1 HVQYGITL
9 RNSSGRMQMET
20 GGATTRAATAMR
32 TVKLAE
38 LVFAVALLG
47 ALYALSRTNYLL
59 FHGIAEVFSSVVAF
73 AIFALAWN
81 SRHMVDNDYLLFI
94 GMGYLFVAGV
104 DLVHMLAYR
113 GMGVFPGQSA
123 NLATQL
129 WIVARYLEAFALL
142 LAPLFLRRRARTLV
156 VLPAFALATGLALAS
171 IFAWH
176 IFPACF
182 VDGVGLTAFKKVS
195 EYIISA
201 MLLAAIVE
209 LLRRRNQLDRRV
221 LQLIVAS
228 IAITIGSEMSFTLY
242 VDPYGFFNMLGHFL
256 KIASFYLVYK
266 AIIETG
272 LEKPYDLL
280 FRNLKESEQVL
291 KTQRE
296 ELEAYAHTVSH
307 DLQGS
312 LTVIRGYADTALQAR
327 AIGREDLVDTSL
339 VEILHTEERMRRFI
353 RSLLDYAS
361 AGHRQGEAVEVPV
374 HSVLDDVLTELEA
387 DMRKR
392 NIRIETQ
399 PDLPALRV
407 DPIKLKQVLY
417 NLVGNS
423 VRYIGEQATPTL
435 NIRAESDGNWATFC
449 ISDNGLGID
458 PDVLAKV
465 FQPFMRGTKEGQ
477 GIGVGLSTVK
487 RAVEGWGGKVWAES
501 VKGEGS
507 SFHFT
512 APLA

>member
-1 HVQYGITL
+1 
-9 RNSSGRMQMET
+9 MEL
-20 GGATTRAATAMR
+20 GGATAQAAREMR

-38 LVFAVALLG
+38 LGLAFLLLVS
-47 ALYALSRTNYLL
+47 LYALSRTNYLL

-94 GMGYLFVAGV
+94 GTGYLFVAGV

-129 WIVARYLEAFALL
+129 WIVARYLEACTLL
-142 LAPLFLRRRARTLV
+142 LAPLFLRRRERTLV
-156 VLPAFALATGLALAS
+156 VLPIYALVTGLALSS

-195 EYIISA
+195 EYVISA
-201 MLLAAIVE
+201 MLLVAIIE
-209 LLRRRNQLDRRV
+209 LLRQRERLDRRV

-228 IAITIGSEMSFTLY
+228 IAITIASEMSFTLY
-242 VDPYGFFNMLGHFL
+242 ADPYGFFNMLGHFL

-280 FRNLKESEQVL
+280 FRNLKESEQAL

-312 LTVIRGYADTALQAR
+312 LTVIRGYADTALQAH
-327 AIGREDLVDTSL
+327 ATGREDLVDTSL
-339 VEILHTEERMRRFI
+339 AEILHTEERMRRFI
-353 RSLLDYAS
+353 RSLLEYAS
-361 AGHRQGEAVEVPV
+361 TGYRAGEAVRVSV
-374 HSVLDDVLTELEA
+374 QDVLDDVLPELEA
-387 DMRKR
+387 DTRQR
-392 NIRIETQ
+392 HVRIEVSAG
-399 PDLPALRV
+399 LPELMV

-423 VRYIGEQATPTL
+423 LRYMGDQAAPAVT
-435 NIRAESDGNWATFC
+435 IRADNNGRWATFQVT
-449 ISDNGLGID
+449 DNGLGID
-458 PDVLAKV
+458 PEILAKV
-465 FQPFMRGTKEGQ
+465 FEPFERGTKEGQ

-487 RAVEGWGGKVWAES
+487 RAVEGWGGMVWAES

-507 SFHFT
+507 SFYFT